1 MSDFQDEQGLG
12 ELPADLQNQY
22 LQQFAPTPGGQAA
35 TLSIPASPP
44 SNLTGDS
51 PKYPV
56 SVDSV
61 FQTLPINAVDFVL
74 NGGENIASDQVTS
87 SGIAGVSTLLYTT
100 DSSHV
105 DVIKKLKWDVSP
117 RRYFMTTTSQIN
129 PRGILTVS
137 VGGIVVG
144 RVSNINV
151 GDSGEIDLNI
161 IAGLN
166 SQVKVILDFRNTY
179 GVIPSIVVG
188 ANFYAPFCFTELRGY
203 SLLSRGLPSN
213 FEIAS

>member
-12 ELPADLQNQY
+12 ELPADLYAQY
-22 LQQFAPTPGGQAA
+22 VERFKPNSSPISGVAALAPPN
-35 TLSIPASPP
+35 LSS
-44 SNLTGDS
+44 DS

-61 FQTLPINAVDFVL
+61 FSTLPVNAVDFVL
-74 NGGENIASDQVTS
+74 NGGEHIASDQATVA
-87 SGIAGVSTLLYTT
+87 GVAGVSTLLYTT
-100 DSSHV
+100 DSSHI

-117 RRYFMTTTSQIN
+117 RRYFMTVASSVN

-137 VGGIVVG
+137 VGGIVVN
-144 RVSNINV
+144 RVSNINI

-161 IAGLN
+161 IAGLS
-166 SQVKVILDFRNTY
+166 SQVKVILDFRDTY
-179 GVIPSIVVG
+179 GLIPSVAIG
-188 ANFYAPFCFTELRGY
+188 TSFYAPFCFTELRGY

>member
-12 ELPADLQNQY
+12 ELPADLYTQY
-22 LQQFAPTPGGQAA
+22 AEQFKPNYSPISGVAA
-35 TLSIPASPP
+35 SAP
-44 SNLTGDS
+44 SNLSSES

-61 FQTLPINAVDFVL
+61 FQTLPVNAVDFVL
-74 NGGENIASDQVTS
+74 NGGEYIASDRGTTA
-87 SGIAGVSTLLYTT
+87 GIAGVSTLSYIT
-100 DSSHV
+100 DSSHI

-117 RRYFMTTTSQIN
+117 RRYFMTAISGGD

-137 VGGIVVG
+137 VGGIVIN
-144 RVSNINV
+144 RVSNILV

-161 IAGLN
+161 IAGLS

-179 GVIPSIVVG
+179 GLIPSVADG
-188 ANFYAPFCFTELRGY
+188 MNFYAPFCFTELRGY

>member
-12 ELPADLQNQY
+12 ELPADLYAQY
-22 LQQFAPTPGGQAA
+22 VEQFKPNSSPISGVAASAPPN
-35 TLSIPASPP
+35 LSS
-44 SNLTGDS
+44 DS

-61 FQTLPINAVDFVL
+61 FSTLPVNAVDFVL
-74 NGGENIASDQVTS
+74 NGGEHIASDQATVA
-87 SGIAGVSTLLYTT
+87 GVAGVSTLLYTT
-100 DSSHV
+100 DSSHI
-105 DVIKKLKWDVSP
+105 DVIKKLKWDISP
-117 RRYFMTTTSQIN
+117 RRYFMTTASSVD

-137 VGGIVVG
+137 VGGIVVN
-144 RVSNINV
+144 RVSNILI

-161 IAGLN
+161 IAGLS